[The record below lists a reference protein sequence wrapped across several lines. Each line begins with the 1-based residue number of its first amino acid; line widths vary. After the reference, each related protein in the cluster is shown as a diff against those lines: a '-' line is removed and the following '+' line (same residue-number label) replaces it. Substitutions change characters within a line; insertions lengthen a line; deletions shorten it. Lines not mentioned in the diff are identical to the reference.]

1 MGYTMDVISRSRK
14 RLEEQNAML
23 RSRYNARQAQV
34 YEKLPQVLEIDK
46 QLRRTMVAA
55 AKAALSG
62 QDAPQAME
70 AVRRENQALQ
80 AQREALISASFG
92 PGYLDEPICKECSG
106 SGYVGARMCRCLED
120 ICRQEQDK
128 EAARLGDASQRLE
141 SFRLDYYSDAW
152 DNAIG
157 NIPRKIMEKN
167 LYTCKEYA
175 RNFAHG
181 AGNLLFNGGTGLGK
195 TFLAVAVGKEVAAQG
210 YTVCYEGALALFDK
224 LEKARFNPTEENLR
238 RARELEECDLLILD
252 DLGTEFAGQFVIAAL
267 YGLLNSRLQAQ
278 KAMIITTNLNIGDIR
293 QRYSPQIASRLDGE
307 FILLP
312 FVGAD
317 IRKLK
322 KQGFSYE
329 NRSDF

>member
-14 RLEEQNAML
+14 RLEEQNATV

-34 YEKLPQVLEIDK
+34 YEKLPQVLEMDK

-70 AVRRENQALQ
+70 AVRRENQVLQ
-80 AQREALISASFG
+80 AQREALIAAHFG
-92 PGYLDEPICKECSG
+92 PGYLDEPICRECAG
-106 SGYVGARMCRCLED
+106 SGYVGARMCRCLEA

-141 SFRLDYYSDAW
+141 SFRLDYYSEAW
-152 DNAIG
+152 NNAIG
-157 NIPRKIMEKN
+157 AIPRKVMENN
-167 LYTCKEYA
+167 LKICTQYA
-175 RNFAHG
+175 QNFAHG

-224 LEKARFNPTEENLR
+224 LEKARFNPTEDNLR
-238 RARELEECDLLILD
+238 RARELEECDLLIVD

-267 YGLLNSRLQAQ
+267 YGLLNSRLLAG
-278 KAMIITTNLNIGDIR
+278 KGMIVTTNLTIAEI
-293 QRYSPQIASRLDGE
+293 QARYSPQIASRMEGE
-307 FILLP
+307 FTLLR
-312 FVGAD
+312 FVGTD

-322 KQGFSYE
+322 KQGL
-329 NRSDF
+329 